1 MQLCTFSATSSAE
14 VLTQIRQ
21 ELGPDAI
28 ILDSKEENGV
38 VTMTAALDRPAPK
51 SSGNNGNG
59 AKQPAGWLEWHNE
72 WDFIRQHLLELAGP
86 SLRLEELPPR
96 QRVAVEFLQRAGM
109 NNEACLALVARL
121 RRNPEA
127 TILEPLSELVP
138 VKAFASKNWQQRI
151 HIVTGPYG
159 VGKTM
164 TALRLALLSRHKNPE
179 CRVAIINAD
188 TARGNGRLLL
198 RHYSELSEVPY
209 KEAQTPMEILEATVK
224 YLNDKYDKIIIDV
237 PSLGKTENLE
247 DFMAACGLPEDDT
260 AVHITLS
267 PQYGEQEL
275 RALVKRYAA
284 SLPTSLIWTKLD
296 EAEHYGAL
304 INIACLT
311 KLPISA
317 LSYGGNIGNSF
328 ADAKATTLWRLIFKN
343 ELPTDSS

>member
-14 VLTQIRQ
+14 VLTRIRQ

-28 ILDSKEENGV
+28 ILDTKEEDGV

-51 SSGNNGNG
+51 TNGSGP
-59 AKQPAGWLEWHNE
+59 KHPTGWSEWHNE

-109 NNEACLALVARL
+109 NNEACLALVTRL
-121 RRNPEA
+121 RRDPEA
-127 TILEPLSELVP
+127 TILEPLSQLVSI
-138 VKAFASKNWQQRI
+138 KAFSSKNWRQRI
-151 HIVTGPYG
+151 HIISGPYG

-164 TALRLALLSRHKNPE
+164 TALRLALLLRQKDSQ
-179 CRVAIINAD
+179 CRVAIVNAD

-198 RHYSELSEVPY
+198 RHYSELSDVPY

-224 YLNDKYDKIIIDV
+224 CLNERYDKIIIDV
-237 PSLGKTENLE
+237 PSLGKNEQMA

-260 AVHITLS
+260 AVHLALS
-267 PQYGEQEL
+267 PHYSEQEL
-275 RALVKRYAA
+275 RSISKRYATP
-284 SLPTSLIWTKLD
+284 LPGSIIWTKLD
-296 EAEHYGAL
+296 EAEQYGAI
-304 INIACLT
+304 INMACCC

-317 LSYGGNIGNSF
+317 LSYGSNIGNSL

-343 ELPTDSS
+343 ELPH

>member
-14 VLTQIRQ
+14 VLTQSRQ

-28 ILDSKEENGV
+28 ILDTKEENGV

-51 SSGNNGNG
+51 SNGSG

-96 QRVAVEFLQRAGM
+96 QRVAVEFLQRTGM
-109 NNEACLALVARL
+109 NNEASLALVARL

-138 VKAFASKNWQQRI
+138 MRAFTSKSWRQRI
-151 HIVTGPYG
+151 HIITGPFG

-164 TALRLALLSRHKNPE
+164 TALRLALLSRQKNPK
-179 CRVAIINAD
+179 CRVALINAD

-198 RHYSELSEVPY
+198 RHYSELSDVPY
-209 KEAQTPMEILEATVK
+209 KEAQTPLEILEAAVK
-224 YLNDKYDKIIIDV
+224 YLNENYDKIIIDI
-237 PSLGKTENLE
+237 PSLGKNETLE
-247 DFMAACGLPEDDT
+247 DVITACGLPEEDT
-260 AVHITLS
+260 AVHLTLS

-275 RALVKRYAA
+275 RAMVKRYAS

-296 EAEHYGAL
+296 EAEHYGAI
-304 INIACLT
+304 INVACLT

-328 ADAKATTLWRLIFKN
+328 TDAKSTVIWRLIFKN
-343 ELPTDSS
+343 ELPTH